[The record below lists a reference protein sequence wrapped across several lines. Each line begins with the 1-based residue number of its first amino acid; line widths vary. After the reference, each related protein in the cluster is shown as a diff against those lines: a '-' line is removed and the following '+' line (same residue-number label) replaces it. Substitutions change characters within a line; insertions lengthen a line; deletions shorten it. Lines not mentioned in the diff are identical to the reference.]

1 MESFKELF
9 DSYFIEVNNL
19 TELLTK
25 YVNSYR
31 LLIGGAGELNG
42 IALARKKEVR
52 DAIKRANQ
60 LGDIIDVLLNVIQ
73 SVECCYLDYIRIK
86 ADVIAV
92 KTAQKSI
99 ILTEIDNDLLFQN
112 SSGGPGVP
120 GGPGGRQP
128 IHPPNTR
135 KRRKSKKDD
144 KDDDCEDHDKDRD
157 DENDNCEPCDDRDRD
172 HEDGNC
178 EDHHDNEDDHKDFE
192 HD

>member
-9 DSYFIEVNNL
+9 DSYFLEVNNL
-19 TELLTK
+19 TDLLTK

-73 SVECCYLDYIRIK
+73 SVECCYLDYIRMK
-86 ADVIAV
+86 ADVIAL

-99 ILTEIDNDLLFQN
+99 ILTEIDNELLFQN
-112 SSGGPGVP
+112 SSGGPAQQQANNQ
-120 GGPGGRQP
+120 GRPP
-128 IHPPNTR
+128 IKPPPTR
-135 KRRKSKKDD
+135 KRRKLNKGNNDSHEEDKDCDDDHDNCDDSCEDKDENPYDKKCDDDD
-144 KDDDCEDHDKDRD
+144 KNNPED
-157 DENDNCEPCDDRDRD
+157 
-172 HEDGNC
+172 
-178 EDHHDNEDDHKDFE
+178 
-192 HD
+192 

>member
-1 MESFKELF
+1 MESYKELF

-19 TELLTK
+19 TDLLTK

-86 ADVIAV
+86 ADVIAL

-99 ILTEIDNDLLFQN
+99 ILTEIDNELLFQN
-112 SSGGPGVP
+112 SSGGPGQN
-120 GGPGGRQP
+120 GPGGRQP

-135 KRRKSKKDD
+135 KRRKNKKDD
-144 KDDDCEDHDKDRD
+144 KDDGCEDHDKDRED
-157 DENDNCEPCDDRDRD
+157 GNENCEPCEEKDRD
-172 HEDGNC
+172 HEDGHFDDC
-178 EDHHDNEDDHKDFE
+178 HEDEADHKDFE